1 MKYVQINAYSGGW
14 ADSIVFKK
22 HRELISE
29 GVESWVFW
37 GRGEHEQNAY
47 MHRITSH
54 AGVCLDALQTRIDG
68 KAAFHSKGTTRRLI
82 KKLEAIDPD
91 VVHLH
96 VLVGYYINV
105 EMLFSW
111 LAIHRCQVIWTLH
124 DCWAF
129 TGHCIYFTYAKC
141 DQWKDHCGKLDTCPQ
156 VDTYPETICKKS
168 VLWNFKQKKRLFTM
182 LPPERMKLIT
192 PSKWLADLVK
202 LSFLKKYSVEV
213 VHNTVNADVFKPTL
227 SDFRE
232 RYGIGDR
239 FMVLGVAAKWSER
252 KGLPDFVKLAKAL
265 DKDTY
270 AVVVVG
276 LSKRQIKQVKE
287 ELIALPRTESMEELA
302 GIYTTSDVLV
312 NPSPEET
319 YGMNVAEATACG
331 TRSIVIKGSACAE
344 VAQDALLV
352 SPDLSDLAPTIV
364 KLRGGGCDSSV

>member
-1 MKYVQINAYSGGW
+1 
-14 ADSIVFKK
+14 
-22 HRELISE
+22 
-29 GVESWVFW
+29 
-37 GRGEHEQNAY
+37 
-47 MHRITSH
+47 
-54 AGVCLDALQTRIDG
+54 
-68 KAAFHSKGTTRRLI
+68 
-82 KKLEAIDPD
+82 
-91 VVHLH
+91 
-96 VLVGYYINV
+96 
-105 EMLFSW
+105 
-111 LAIHRCQVIWTLH
+111 
-124 DCWAF
+124 
-129 TGHCIYFTYAKC
+129 
-141 DQWKDHCGKLDTCPQ
+141 
-156 VDTYPETICKKS
+156 
-168 VLWNFKQKKRLFTM
+168 M